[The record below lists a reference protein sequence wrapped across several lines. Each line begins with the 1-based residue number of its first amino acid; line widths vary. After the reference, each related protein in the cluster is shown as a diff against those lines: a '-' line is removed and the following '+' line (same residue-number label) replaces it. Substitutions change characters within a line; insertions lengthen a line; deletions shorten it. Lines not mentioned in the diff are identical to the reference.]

1 MILVSY
7 SRSSLPTHPAI
18 SLSLS
23 NPLTRARSIT
33 HFSAR
38 SLSLPVLFPFP
49 FHLYPL
55 LSLPHSPSLPVTLT
69 PLLSQISAAIE
80 APQRRISCP
89 ASRFVKIPYFSIII
103 YYRGC
108 REAVDEFWC
117 HFSGS
122 GPVHCCWLCCCC
134 CCCCCCCLQRARTC
148 LLLLLPLVLVLL
160 FLLLLLLLTDRKN

>member
-1 MILVSY
+1 MAVLNIEEC
-7 SRSSLPTHPAI
+7 SLPSLLTPL
-18 SLSLS
+18 SLSLFQTRS
-23 NPLTRARSIT
+23 HARALSHTFPLAL
-33 HFSAR
+33 FL
-38 SLSLPVLFPFP
+38 SLSFSRFLFIFTPFS
-49 FHLYPL
+49 
-55 LSLPHSPSLPVTLT
+55 LSRTPPHSPSL
-69 PLLSQISAAIE
+69 LLLFSQISAAIE

-108 REAVDEFWC
+108 REAVDGFWC

-122 GPVHCCWLCCCC
+122 GPVHCCWLC